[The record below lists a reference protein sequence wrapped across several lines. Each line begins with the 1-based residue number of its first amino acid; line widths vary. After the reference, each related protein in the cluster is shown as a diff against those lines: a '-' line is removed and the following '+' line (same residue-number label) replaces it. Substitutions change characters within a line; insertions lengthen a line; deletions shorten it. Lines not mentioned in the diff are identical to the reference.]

1 MVEKSNVC
9 KKVYTFPDGTTGAHA
24 KQDAVSLSFAF
35 TDGET
40 IVVTPGD
47 FPTEIQTC
55 LMFFGISEKLGN
67 AYAGAAKKA
76 KETGETVGEVAFD
89 LFESLRERLVLG
101 EWIAER
107 EAGGP
112 RIGQLVQAVINCKA
126 RQGETVEFTAVAEI
140 LKDKEIREMVE
151 KDPVVVAEVASI
163 RATAA
168 AERATAAAAAAEG
181 QTGESLGFIT
191 SSDPKPELEEAGDPG
206 NPVAEPAQ
214 G

>member
-9 KKVYTFPDGTTGAHA
+9 KKVYTFPDGETGAHA
-24 KQDAVSLSFAF
+24 KPDAVSLAF
-35 TDGET
+35 NFSGGESV
-40 IVVTPGD
+40 IVTPGD
-47 FPTEIQTC
+47 FPKEVQTC
-55 LMFFGISEKLGN
+55 LMYFGISEKLGN

-76 KETGETVGEVAFD
+76 KETGEEVSAVAFD
-89 LFESLRERLVLG
+89 LFEALRERLVLG

-126 RQGETVEFTAVAEI
+126 RLGEVIEYAAVAEI

-168 AERATAAAAAAEG
+168 AERAATAATAAEG
-181 QTGESLGFIT
+181 QSGESLAFVSAMEPGET
-191 SSDPKPELEEAGDPG
+191 PEPDLETVGDTEQ
-206 NPVAEPAQ
+206 APA
-214 G
+214 